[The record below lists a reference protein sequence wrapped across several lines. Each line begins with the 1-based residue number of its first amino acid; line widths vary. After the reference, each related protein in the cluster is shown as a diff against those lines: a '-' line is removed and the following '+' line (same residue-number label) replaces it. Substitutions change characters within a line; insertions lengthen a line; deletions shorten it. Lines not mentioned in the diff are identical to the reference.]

1 MTTAIAWGT
10 SGYGGGGPPTSPF
23 ISGNQGSAALAAFIY
38 DLFYFGLVGGVS
50 DGIVTVNH
58 TYAPAGGGDEYTVRT
73 IYLAASEVY
82 GPPYWPSNDIL
93 VASGQDNGI
102 HRLTASVDGAPLP
115 TVLVLATTP
124 DGNPYNN
131 WYGAAAWYEEAA
143 EPPVS
148 VFWTRFINSKEV
160 IE

>member
-10 SGYGGGGPPTSPF
+10 PF
-23 ISGNQGSAALAAFIY
+23 ISGNQGSFGSFSVGNAR
-38 DLFYFGLVGGVS
+38 FYFGLVGGVS
-50 DGIVTVNH
+50 DGIVTVKH

-73 IYLAASEVY
+73 IYLAASGVY
-82 GPPYWPSNDIL
+82 GPSYWPSGSIQ
-93 VASGQDNGI
+93 VVYGQDNGI
-102 HRLTASVDGAPLP
+102 HRLTASVDGVPLP

-131 WYGAAAWYEEAA
+131 MYGAAAWYEEAA
-143 EPPVS
+143 APLG
-148 VFWTRFINSKEV
+148 FWTRFINSKEV

>member
-1 MTTAIAWGT
+1 MTTAIAWGIPWT
-10 SGYGGGGPPTSPF
+10 GSF
-23 ISGNQGSAALAAFIY
+23 ISGNQGSF
-38 DLFYFGLVGGVS
+38 DSFSVGNTRFYFGLVGGVS

-73 IYLAASEVY
+73 IYLAASGVY
-82 GPPYWPSNDIL
+82 GPSYWPSNDIQ
-93 VASGQDNGI
+93 VVSVQDSGI

-115 TVLVLATTP
+115 TVLVLAITP
-124 DGNPYNN
+124 DENPYNN

-143 EPPVS
+143 APL

>member
-1 MTTAIAWGT
+1 MTTAIAWWDT
-10 SGYGGGGPPTSPF
+10 SGYGGGSF
-23 ISGNQGSAALAAFIY
+23 ISGNQGSFDSFSVGNAR
-38 DLFYFGLVGGVS
+38 FYFGLVGGVS
-50 DGIVTVNH
+50 DGIVTVKH

-73 IYLAASEVY
+73 IYLAASGVY
-82 GPPYWPSNDIL
+82 GPSYWPSGDIL
-93 VASGQDNGI
+93 VVSGQDNGI
-102 HRLTASVDGAPLP
+102 HRLTASVDGVPLP

-124 DGNPYNN
+124 DKNPHNN

-143 EPPVS
+143 APL

>member
-10 SGYGGGGPPTSPF
+10 SGYGGGRPLTGPF
-23 ISGNQGSAALAAFIY
+23 ISGNQGSVDSFSVGNAR
-38 DLFYFGLVGGVS
+38 FYFGLVGGVS

-73 IYLAASEVY
+73 IYLAAIGVY
-82 GPPYWPSNDIL
+82 GPSYWPSGDIQ
-93 VASGQDNGI
+93 VVYGQDNGI
-102 HRLTASVDGAPLP
+102 HRLTASVDGVPLP

-143 EPPVS
+143 APL

-160 IE
+160 TE